1 MYDTN
6 IPHLAIFSPGVGSG
20 GPWRYVH
27 SLLAA
32 LDPAEFRVSV
42 FCDIE
47 GEYTPCPRVRVIPW
61 RGSPQRRQL
70 YEVASTQAASIRTQG
85 RALLPR
91 PVKVWAGF
99 MRESRRLARIFRQH
113 NIQLMHTQNT
123 GCEESAVAAKLA
135 GIPHVLGTF
144 HVDSTY
150 DLHRVRHGMGHR
162 SLEVF
167 SNRCLDQAIAVSEAT
182 RKDWLQRTHIPAD
195 RVVTIHNGIDPEKF
209 CRHQTREQARQVLN
223 LPQDA
228 MVIGGL
234 GRLDEAKGFGDLI
247 TAAGLLRDEF
257 PRMCVAIAGAG
268 PLQSELEGQIERLGL
283 SGVVRLVGFQRDVQV
298 VLDALDVYAIPSLCE
313 ALPYALLEAMA
324 TELPVVGSAVG
335 GIPEVIVEG
344 ETGFVVPSRQPARLA
359 QQLRTLL
366 LNDELRQRM
375 GVAGR
380 QRVIQYF
387 HERDMVRK
395 TIELYRQ
402 YLRPVQ
408 TNNNSR

>member
-1 MYDTN
+1 
-6 IPHLAIFSPGVGSG
+6 
-20 GPWRYVH
+20 
-27 SLLAA
+27 
-32 LDPAEFRVSV
+32 
-42 FCDIE
+42 
-47 GEYTPCPRVRVIPW
+47 
-61 RGSPQRRQL
+61 
-70 YEVASTQAASIRTQG
+70 
-85 RALLPR
+85 
-91 PVKVWAGF
+91 
-99 MRESRRLARIFRQH
+99 
-113 NIQLMHTQNT
+113 
-123 GCEESAVAAKLA
+123 LA

-150 DLHRVRHGMGHR
+150 DLHRVRHGVGHR
-162 SLEVF
+162 SLEVI
-167 SNRCLDQAIAVSEAT
+167 SNRCLDRAIAVSEAT

-209 CRHQTREQARQVLN
+209 CRQQTREQARQVLN

-247 TAAGLLRDEF
+247 TAAVLLRDEF

-268 PLQSELEGQIERLGL
+268 PLQSELEGQVERLGL
-283 SGVVRLVGFQRDVQV
+283 NGVVRLVGFQRDVQV

-324 TELPVVGSAVG
+324 SELPVVGSAVG

-344 ETGFVVPSRQPARLA
+344 ETGFVVPARRPDRLA
-359 QQLRTLL
+359 EQLRTLL

-375 GVAGR
+375 GMAGR
-380 QRVIQYF
+380 QRVTQHF
-387 HERDMVRK
+387 HERDMLRK

-402 YLRPVQ
+402 YMRPVQ
-408 TNNNSR
+408 AINK

>member
-1 MYDTN
+1 MPSYRKS
-6 IPHLAIFSPGVGSG
+6 LAFFAPGGGYG

-27 SLLAA
+27 SIVAA
-32 LDPAEFRVSV
+32 LDPAEFQVSV
-42 FCDIE
+42 FCDME
-47 GEYTPCPRVRVIPW
+47 GEYTPCPWVRLIPW
-61 RGSPQRRQL
+61 RVNSQRQQFQHVTTTKTTPVWR
-70 YEVASTQAASIRTQG
+70 QG
-85 RALLPR
+85 RALIPT
-91 PVKVWAGF
+91 PVKVWGGF
-99 MRESRRLARIFRQH
+99 LRESRRLARIFRQENVH
-113 NIQLMHTQNT
+113 LLHTQNT

-135 GIPHVLGTF
+135 GIPHVIGTF
-144 HVDSTY
+144 HVDSTV
-150 DLHRVRHGMGHR
+150 DIQRLRSGPTHR
-162 SLEVF
+162 SLEVI

-209 CRHQTREQARQVLN
+209 CRQQTREQARQVLN

-228 MVIGGL
+228 LLIGGL

-247 TAAGLLRDEF
+247 TAASLLRAEF

-298 VLDALDVYAIPSLCE
+298 VLDALDVFAMPSLCE
-313 ALPYALLEAMA
+313 TLGYAMLEAMA
-324 TELPVVGSAVG
+324 SELPVVGSAVG

-344 ETGFVVPSRQPARLA
+344 ETGFVVPSRQSARLA

-380 QRVIQYF
+380 QRVTQHF

-402 YLRPVQ
+402 YFRPVQ
-408 TNNNSR
+408 AMNT